1 VHFLEDWENA
11 LFRRKPLIS
20 AIGPLPL
27 TLALSLTTS
36 SALAPLP
43 FAIHPRFMPKSIA
56 LLFSGQG
63 AQLVGMGRDLSQEFA
78 VAANRFASAD
88 SALGYSISQIA
99 FDGPIEELTQ
109 TSRCQVA
116 LYVHGIALLEVLR
129 EQLGDFP
136 VVAAAGLSL
145 GEFTAHAAADTFDFL
160 TGLGL
165 VANRGQYMEEA
176 CDQTAGT
183 MAAFIGGDKENVQ
196 KIAQEADV
204 DLANVNS
211 PGQIVLSG
219 AVENIRKAI
228 ELAKQYGIRRAL
240 PLNVAGAFHSRLMKS
255 AEIKLRE
262 DLAMIQI
269 TKPSTKVIAN
279 VTAEPVSE
287 ESDILESLAKQVTG
301 TVRWTESVEYM
312 IDQLGCDLFLELGP
326 GQVLA
331 GLVGRIRKGTEVL
344 SIGDRTSLDMALD
357 RLRDSI

>member
-1 VHFLEDWENA
+1 
-11 LFRRKPLIS
+11 
-20 AIGPLPL
+20 
-27 TLALSLTTS
+27 
-36 SALAPLP
+36 
-43 FAIHPRFMPKSIA
+43 MPKSIG

-63 AQLVGMGRDLSQEFA
+63 AQQVGMGRDLSQQFA
-78 VAANRFASAD
+78 AAANRFAAAD

-116 LYVHGIALLEVLR
+116 LYVHGIAVLEVLR
-129 EQLGDFP
+129 EQLGKVP

-145 GEFTAHAAADTFDFL
+145 GEFTAHAAAGTFDFL
-160 TGLGL
+160 TGLRL
-165 VANRGQYMEEA
+165 VANRGRYMEEA

-183 MAAFIGGDKENVQ
+183 MAAFIGGDEENVR

-219 AVENIRKAI
+219 AVENVRKAI

-240 PLNVAGAFHSRLMKS
+240 PLNVAGAFHSRLMMS
-255 AEIKLRE
+255 AEMKLRS
-262 DLAMIQI
+262 DLATVQI
-269 TKPSTKVIAN
+269 GKPATKVIAN
-279 VTAEPVSE
+279 VTAEPTGE
-287 ESDILESLAKQVTG
+287 ESDIRESLARQVTG

-312 IDQLGCDLFLELGP
+312 IDQLGCNLFLELGP

-344 SIGDRTSLDMALD
+344 SIGDRLSLEAAVRQLQEQ
-357 RLRDSI
+357 L